1 MPKALV
7 LGGATGLLGRALT
20 RVLSEEG
27 WGVETLGRAD
37 GDVTNSAFLAKRL
50 AKSAADVVF
59 NAVAW
64 TRVDDAEERPRQ
76 ARLLNCALPDTLA
89 HILKSMGQG
98 HLVHFST
105 DFVFSGQGEHAWRE
119 DDTPAPLSI
128 YGLTKLAGERAVLKT
143 LPGRACVLR
152 TAWLFGPGRKN
163 FVQAILHKSRTA
175 DSVEVV
181 FDQTGSPT
189 YTLDL
194 ARWSLALAAKRATGI
209 WHAVNSEQANW
220 AELAAEAIALAGGA
234 CQVIPITSEQWP
246 QKARRPAW
254 SVLDAT
260 KLGAFLGQPPR
271 PWPQALRD
279 YLHNAF
285 HTDDDA

>member
-20 RVLSEEG
+20 RMLSEEG
-27 WGVETLGRAD
+27 WEVETLGRAD
-37 GDVTNSAFLAKRL
+37 GDVTDAAFLAKRL

-64 TRVDDAEERPRQ
+64 TGVDDAEERPEQ
-76 ARLLNCALPDTLA
+76 AHLLNRALPDTLA
-89 HILKSMGQG
+89 HILKSMGRG

-119 DDTPAPLSI
+119 EDEPAPASV
-128 YGLTKLAGERAVLKT
+128 YGLTKLAGERAVLTT
-143 LPGRACVLR
+143 LPDRACVLR

-163 FVQAILHKSRTA
+163 FVRTILHKSRTA
-175 DSVEVV
+175 DNVRVV

-194 ARWSLALAAKRATGI
+194 ARWSVALAEKRAIGI
-209 WHAVNSEQANW
+209 WHAVNSGRANW

-234 CQVIPITSEQWP
+234 CQVIPVTSEQWP
-246 QKARRPAW
+246 QKARRPVW

-260 KLGAFLGQPPR
+260 KLGLFLGRPPR
-271 PWPQALRD
+271 PWAQALRD
-279 YLHNAF
+279 YLHNAPNA
-285 HTDDDA
+285 DDGA